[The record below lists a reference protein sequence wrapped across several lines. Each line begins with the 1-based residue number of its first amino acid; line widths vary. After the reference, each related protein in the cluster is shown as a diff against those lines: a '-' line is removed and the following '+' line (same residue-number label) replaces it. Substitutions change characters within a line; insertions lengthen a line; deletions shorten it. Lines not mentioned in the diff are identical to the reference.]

1 MSRSGIPSPRSL
13 PASAF
18 GASARAP
25 RAEALFLVL
34 ILLTGPFLLC
44 SCLSSSS
51 GSTGEAAVAANDLAQ
66 ELPWVDVRLGETPLR
81 VMIARTEQ
89 EKRTG
94 LMFRRNL
101 APDEGMLFVYDTPH
115 QMTFWMKNTLLPL
128 DLVFFGPDLTV
139 TEFIEGMVPGVGRSD
154 DELPRYTSTG
164 PAQYALELASGSVRR
179 LGITPGLSLE
189 IPLPLLRS
197 GN

>member
-1 MSRSGIPSPRSL
+1 M
-13 PASAF
+13 
-18 GASARAP
+18 
-25 RAEALFLVL
+25 
-34 ILLTGPFLLC
+34 
-44 SCLSSSS
+44 
-51 GSTGEAAVAANDLAQ
+51 AANDLAQ

-94 LMFRRNL
+94 LMFRRRL
-101 APDEGMLFVYDTPH
+101 APDEGMLFVYDSPH

-189 IPLPLLRS
+189 IPLTLLHS
-197 GN
+197 GK